1 MTEGFSATRDNE
13 LANISSTALPA
24 TYGGLT
30 RKVKH
35 VKLTF
40 SVVNEHL
47 IFAAPDQGATK
58 LGSQIDELAKTVA
71 AVQLATEKGRSGP
84 FDIHIE
90 EPRFILVELDKDINW
105 RFTPGGPGVTTKKIW
120 GDDRHIGPWFTPDFG
135 SPVRQPTAPEN
146 CRVLHFAFMHQM
158 EPAAPAKF
166 NFHIS
171 FFQEGKDA
179 QGNPVE
185 VTLPLIFDPDIG
197 NNGGT
202 VPPP

>member
-1 MTEGFSATRDNE
+1 VTERFPTTRDNE
-13 LANISSTALPA
+13 LANISSAALP
-24 TYGGLT
+24 TNYGGLS

-40 SVVNEHL
+40 SVVNDHL
-47 IFAAPDQGATK
+47 IFAAPDQGADK
-58 LGSQIDELAKTVA
+58 DGSEIDELAKTVA
-71 AVQLATEKGRSGP
+71 SMQQIMGTGRTGP
-84 FDIHIE
+84 FDIQIE
-90 EPRFILVELDKDINW
+90 KPRFILVELDKDINW
-105 RFTPGGPGVTTKKIW
+105 RFTPGGPGVTTKKIY

-135 SPVRQPTAPEN
+135 TPVRQPTAPEN

-185 VTLPLIFDPDIG
+185 LTLPLIFDPDIG